1 MNYALIGY
9 PLSDAFRNQFE
20 RLVGSPPQYISLQ
33 ELRRMPI
40 ARALKTLVS
49 LKADR
54 LFIAIEGQQAQALLP
69 VFYCFAGV
77 CRAKSVEVVG
87 PDLQRKKISR
97 WQTTRSLASI
107 GYASWD
113 CRRAHG
119 RCSRELRNLASLDRI
134 PDRHAAEKS
143 VFYLKSNLW
152 LGVKAGGSVGH
163 VAGVVNSLLERGY
176 SVDYAGTEAPLM
188 VKPQAG
194 FLPLDL
200 PETYGV
206 PYELNLFRFQELMAR
221 QLRKH
226 LRTNRYGFIYQ
237 RMSVSNY
244 VGVNLSREFQLP
256 LVLEYNGSEVW
267 AQSNW
272 GVAFKHQAALAAEE
286 TSLRHA
292 HLVVTV
298 SEVLRDELV
307 ARGVAPERV
316 VNYPNC
322 IDPEVFHPDRFSTD
336 EKHALKARLGLDPD
350 TRLGVFVGTF
360 GPWHG
365 VEILAQ
371 AVRELAVN
379 SPDWLR
385 KHKLHFVIVGDG
397 LRMPVVREILSDV
410 RCHPFC
416 TLTGLVPQDEAPLY
430 MGASDFLLS
439 PHVPNADG
447 TRFFGSPTKLFE
459 YMAMGKPIIASDL
472 EQIGQV
478 LAHSLRVEQLPA
490 TPPAPGESRISLL
503 APPGDVPRLIEGIRF
518 LAEQP
523 AWGDVLGANVRA
535 ETLRKYTWDRHV
547 DAILDR
553 LHSLAPGNQSHSTS
567 TPAVTSRP
575 TVTSRKAA

>member
-9 PLSDAFRNQFE
+9 PLSDDYRKQFE
-20 RLVGSPPQYISLQ
+20 ELIGGVPQYLSLQ

-40 ARALKTLVS
+40 ARALKTLIS
-49 LKADR
+49 LKPER

-77 CRAKSVEVVG
+77 CRTRHIEVVG
-87 PDLQRKKISR
+87 PDLSRKKISR

-113 CRRAHG
+113 CRLALS
-119 RCSRELRNLASLDRI
+119 RCGKELGQLASQTRI
-134 PDRHAAEKS
+134 PDSPPQAKS

-163 VAGVVNSLLERGY
+163 VAGVANSLLDRGY
-176 SVDYAGTEAPLM
+176 SVDYAGTEVPLM

-194 FLPLDL
+194 FCQLEL
-200 PETYGV
+200 PETFGI
-206 PYELNLFRFQELMAR
+206 PYELNLFRFQEMMAR
-221 QLRKH
+221 QLRKRLQTH
-226 LRTNRYGFIYQ
+226 RYGFIYQ

-244 VGVNLSREFQLP
+244 VGVQLSREFNLP
-256 LVLEYNGSEVW
+256 LILEYNGSEVW

-286 TSLRHA
+286 VCLKHA

-307 ARGVAPERV
+307 SRGVAPERV

-322 IDPEVFHPDRFSTD
+322 IDPEVFHPDRFTD
-336 EKHALKARLGLDPD
+336 EQQQGLKRKLGLDPNS
-350 TRLGVFVGTF
+350 RLAVFVGTF

-371 AVRELAVN
+371 AVRELAFN
-379 SPDWLR
+379 SADWLK

-397 LRMPVVREILSDV
+397 LRMPMVREILSDE
-410 RCHPFC
+410 RCKPFC
-416 TLTGLVPQDEAPLY
+416 TLTGLVPQAEAPLY
-430 MGASDFLLS
+430 MGAAELLLS

-478 LAHSLRVEQLPA
+478 LSHSLRIEDLPCEK
-490 TPPAPGESRISLL
+490 PSQNESRISLL
-503 APPGDVPRLIEGIRF
+503 TPPGDVSRLVEGIRF
-518 LAEQP
+518 LVERP
-523 AWGDVLGANVRA
+523 EWGTVLGKNVRE

-553 LHSLAPGNQSHSTS
+553 LNSL
-567 TPAVTSRP
+567 TPFHGKIENRFFTDEP
-575 TVTSRKAA
+575 RKAA

>member
-9 PLSDAFRNQFE
+9 PLSDDYRKQFE
-20 RLVGSPPQYISLQ
+20 ELIGGVPQYLSLQ

-49 LKADR
+49 LKPDR

-77 CRAKSVEVVG
+77 CRTRHIEVVG
-87 PDLQRKKISR
+87 PDLSRKKISR

-113 CRRAHG
+113 CRRALS
-119 RCSRELRNLASLDRI
+119 RCGKELKQLASLRRI
-134 PDRHAAEKS
+134 PDTPPQSKS

-163 VAGVVNSLLERGY
+163 VAGVANSLLDRGY
-176 SVDYAGTEAPLM
+176 YVDYAGTEVPLM

-194 FLPLDL
+194 FCQLEL
-200 PETYGV
+200 PETFGI
-206 PYELNLFRFQELMAR
+206 PYELNLFRFQEMMVR
-221 QLRKH
+221 QLRKQLQTH
-226 LRTNRYGFIYQ
+226 RYGFIYQ

-244 VGVNLSREFQLP
+244 VGVQLSREFNLP
-256 LVLEYNGSEVW
+256 LILEYNGSEVW

-286 TSLRHA
+286 VSLKHA

-307 ARGVAPERV
+307 SRGVAPERV

-322 IDPEVFHPDRFSTD
+322 IDPEVFHPDRFTV
-336 EKHALKARLGLDPD
+336 EQQQGLKRKLGLDPD
-350 TRLGVFVGTF
+350 SRLAVFVGTF

-365 VEILAQ
+365 VEVLAQ
-371 AVRELAVN
+371 AVRELALN
-379 SPDWLR
+379 SADWLK

-397 LRMPVVREILSDV
+397 LRMPMVREILSDE
-410 RCHPFC
+410 RCKPFC
-416 TLTGLVPQDEAPLY
+416 TLTGLVPQAEAPLY
-430 MGASDFLLS
+430 MGAAELLLS

-478 LAHSLRVEQLPA
+478 LSHSLRVEDLPLEK
-490 TPPAPGESRISLL
+490 PSQNESRISLL
-503 APPGDVPRLIEGIRF
+503 TPPGDVSRLVDGVRF
-518 LAEQP
+518 LVDHPE
-523 AWGDVLGANVRA
+523 WGTVLGKNVRE

-553 LHSLAPGNQSHSTS
+553 LNSLTS
-567 TPAVTSRP
+567 THGKNEGRFFTDEP
-575 TVTSRKAA
+575 RKAA